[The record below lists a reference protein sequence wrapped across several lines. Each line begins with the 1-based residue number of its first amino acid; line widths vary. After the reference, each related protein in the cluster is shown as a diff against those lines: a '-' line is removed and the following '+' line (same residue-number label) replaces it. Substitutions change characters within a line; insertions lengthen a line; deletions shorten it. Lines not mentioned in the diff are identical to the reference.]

1 MGFGKDLQPRHL
13 RCRVRC
19 HFLSVART
27 PPPAGSS
34 SPVPQ
39 PTPLPTPPRRAGR
52 ARRRCRDR
60 KGGAQGEDCADTFVQ
75 CRRCS
80 PQSGRANKL
89 SLRTNQRGRH
99 VQVDR
104 GMAPHAP
111 LPGHVNAFL
120 TERARAT
127 VVAQFQGGE
136 RAKRLRQDG
145 RVNIF
150 CSLAERQGLLAPGR
164 RRPSQEQERAG
175 EAHRVSQRVLQ
186 GRGLLNQRRGL
197 LELVVEECRPPHSVE
212 HGRDA
217 R

>member
-1 MGFGKDLQPRHL
+1 M
-13 RCRVRC
+13 
-19 HFLSVART
+19 
-27 PPPAGSS
+27 
-34 SPVPQ
+34 
-39 PTPLPTPPRRAGR
+39 
-52 ARRRCRDR
+52 
-60 KGGAQGEDCADTFVQ
+60 
-75 CRRCS
+75 
-80 PQSGRANKL
+80 
-89 SLRTNQRGRH
+89 
-99 VQVDR
+99 QVDR

-136 RAKRLRQDG
+136 RAKRPRQDG
-145 RVNIF
+145 RVIIL
-150 CSLAERQGLLAPGR
+150 CSLAERQALLAQGHRPLVVAPGR

-175 EAHRVSQRVLQ
+175 EAHRVSQRALQ

-197 LELVVEECRPPHSVE
+197 LELVVEECRPPHSLE